1 MQHLCIDFKEFLSDK
16 HSYDSI
22 LVFINQL
29 GKDSVT
35 ILYYKTINA
44 RGIATLFV

>member
-1 MQHLCIDFKEFLSDK
+1 MQYLCIDFKEFPPDK

-22 LVFINQL
+22 LVFINRL
-29 GKDSVT
+29 SKDSVT

-44 RGIATLFV
+44 RGIATLFI